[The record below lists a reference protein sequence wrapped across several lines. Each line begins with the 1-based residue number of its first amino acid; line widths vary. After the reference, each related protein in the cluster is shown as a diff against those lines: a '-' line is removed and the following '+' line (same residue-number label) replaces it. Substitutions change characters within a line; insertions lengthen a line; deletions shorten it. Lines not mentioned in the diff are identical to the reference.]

1 MKFKKSKK
9 PEKFEITVE
18 TIRIMKKQLMAAS
31 RPIKHPETYFMDIFV
46 KDRGWFRVTNFA
58 VFEITEIQD
67 ELSFRILSD
76 EEEDE
81 ILNAIDA
88 QFAEVKK

>member
-1 MKFKKSKK
+1 MKSKK
-9 PEKFEITVE
+9 VNNYGITIE
-18 TIRIMKKQLMAAS
+18 TIRTMKKQLMAAS

-46 KDRGWFRVTNFA
+46 KDKGWFRVTNFA
-58 VFEITEIQD
+58 VFEITEIHD
-67 ELSFRILSD
+67 ELSFRILSGG
-76 EEEDE
+76 EEDE